1 MKPSKTSQSHS
12 QETPSATQAQFGD
25 LWPVHNRW
33 FGAVMS
39 ECRRYFDGDLDQVLI
54 LTIIGTRSVYPK
66 RLQGISYED
75 FRRGLRNDGP
85 VMPINTQSVADSTG
99 IPRESVRRKIGQLI
113 ERGWV
118 ERREDGYLRVTERTI
133 SDLSPITKLT
143 LVYFEELQRLMAQ
156 KNTG

>member
-66 RLQGISYED
+66 RLQGISYDD

-113 ERGWV
+113 ERGGW
-118 ERREDGYLRVTERTI
+118 RSGKTGTCA
-133 SDLSPITKLT
+133 SPSARFQTCHRSRNSLWFTSKSCS
-143 LVYFEELQRLMAQ
+143 
-156 KNTG
+156 G